1 MRFKN
6 CELLLRSVTAQ
17 CTLIACFLVRIISMT
32 FGNITTV
39 IAAAC
44 LTYLPADQKWNRLIA
59 YWFTGL
65 QVSQALYAY
74 TLS

>member
-1 MRFKN
+1 MSTECVF
-6 CELLLRSVTAQ
+6 V
-17 CTLIACFLVRIISMT
+17 VRIISMT
-32 FGNITTV
+32 LGNITTV

-44 LTYLPADQKWNRLIA
+44 LTYLPPDQKWNRLIA